1 MHAKLVDSD
10 PFENLIEDFAEEP
23 QYIAPTYDFAT
34 QDTAGFGLAQDLFD
48 YEAPININAFDEFL
62 NGHQYEDSLYAR
74 PLYNLVAEAAPVN
87 SRGNL
92 YTPVLMSDEDVA
104 YLSNDRMDFEVPDA
118 FPNASEQE
126 DAQIWDSRGTTASK
140 FLKVTRIISRIPDLA
155 VAPETTEFLLTA
167 TANECPNT
175 SPQDTLGSQSSSDS
189 TDRPHDLTS
198 EQVTRYLRSVRKNPQ
213 HQSAVTHFQSEKDA
227 ERWRKRGQN
236 QAVLNVQDTTFP
248 RSLAEEREYVQLLK
262 DAFKYM
268 GTGSICTSQEQLFIT
283 RPRKEDGEKEIESWC
298 WQLLK
303 EIMLRQS
310 RGRPLDLVKR
320 KSAFLDPVS
329 QTFAERF
336 AAVHN
341 ALKLEKRCCIR
352 FSNMAEWH
360 KRLANDPSS
369 ELAEIAKNDL
379 INRKKAEDKRAK
391 HTETAAL
398 AEALEKEKAKSMP
411 RNRSLDDPESGYTTE
426 SPSTSAFSSGKT
438 TPRRAFPFA
447 RSKTS
452 AKKTSRQGSG
462 SSLMS
467 TPEESPRQDTAEEEH
482 PSLTSSVR
490 SSRRPRR
497 LSETFSTSPM
507 KKLKLDC
514 GYGDVPR
521 RPIRTKAMYEGD
533 VGSGLMPR
541 TSPLPPEASYQ
552 TQVGLSSSPFST
564 PTPYET
570 STSAV
575 GRLESDLSP
584 MADSHHTH
592 QHGSQLMSDPLSTI
606 AASSCIQESLPVL
619 EDKLSIDALVSGTCF
634 TEDQRS
640 HAKEM
645 GMQTHEYVNFARAMS
660 NLPEI
665 DWIAMMHRAASKQE

>member
-140 FLKVTRIISRIPDLA
+140 FLNVTRIISRIPDLA

-175 SPQDTLGSQSSSDS
+175 SPQDTFGSQSSSDS

-248 RSLAEEREYVQLLK
+248 RSLAEEREYVQLLR

-329 QTFAERF
+329 
-336 AAVHN
+336 
-341 ALKLEKRCCIR
+341 LRCR
-352 FSNMAEWH
+352 
-360 KRLANDPSS
+360 PQ
-369 ELAEIAKNDL
+369 
-379 INRKKAEDKRAK
+379 
-391 HTETAAL
+391 
-398 AEALEKEKAKSMP
+398 
-411 RNRSLDDPESGYTTE
+411 
-426 SPSTSAFSSGKT
+426 
-438 TPRRAFPFA
+438 
-447 RSKTS
+447 RSK
-452 AKKTSRQGSG
+452 AGEEMLH
-462 SSLMS
+462 SL
-467 TPEESPRQDTAEEEH
+467 
-482 PSLTSSVR
+482 
-490 SSRRPRR
+490 
-497 LSETFSTSPM
+497 
-507 KKLKLDC
+507 LK
-514 GYGDVPR
+514 
-521 RPIRTKAMYEGD
+521 
-533 VGSGLMPR
+533 
-541 TSPLPPEASYQ
+541 
-552 TQVGLSSSPFST
+552 
-564 PTPYET
+564 
-570 STSAV
+570 
-575 GRLESDLSP
+575 
-584 MADSHHTH
+584 
-592 QHGSQLMSDPLSTI
+592 HG
-606 AASSCIQESLPVL
+606 
-619 EDKLSIDALVSGTCF
+619 
-634 TEDQRS
+634 
-640 HAKEM
+640 
-645 GMQTHEYVNFARAMS
+645 
-660 NLPEI
+660 
-665 DWIAMMHRAASKQE
+665 